1 MLVAELG
8 GKRVSLHTNMRDIFS
23 RTLQT
28 TIIFLVVGGV
38 LALALGGYFSS
49 ASNVFTG
56 SLVNL
61 QTWFSDRFV
70 AVQDFLT
77 APRDIATLR
86 QENADLQAEV
96 ADLQAQVIQLQQEVG
111 ETEILAAL
119 VDFSRAN
126 PENTYLAA
134 AVIGKDPSPFLHY
147 IIINRGSNDG
157 VLRGMPVVTDQG
169 LVGRVDAV
177 IADAARVQLI
187 TDPASEVNVRLQN
200 AQTDGSLVGSVTGD
214 VTLELIPQD
223 INIESGD
230 LVLTSGLGG
239 GYPPDLIIGQVINI
253 RTRDFDLFQQA
264 TVQPVVDFNRLQI
277 VLIIINFRPVD
288 IAPLVP
294 IP

>member
-1 MLVAELG
+1 
-8 GKRVSLHTNMRDIFS
+8 MRDLFS

-56 SLVNL
+56 SLINL
-61 QTWFSDRFV
+61 QTWFSSRFV

-77 APRDIATLR
+77 APRDITSLR
-86 QENADLQAEV
+86 QRNAELEAEV
-96 ADLQAQVIQLQQEVG
+96 AELQAQVIQLQQQVG

-126 PENTYLAA
+126 PENTYQAA
-134 AVIGKDPSPFLHY
+134 AVIGRDPSPFLHFV
-147 IIINRGSNDG
+147 IINRGSNDG
-157 VLRGMPVVTDQG
+157 ILRGMPVVTDQG

-177 IADAARVQLI
+177 IADAARIQLI
-187 TDPASEVNVRLQN
+187 TDPASKVNVRLQN
-200 AQTDGSLVGSVTGD
+200 AEETEASLIGSVTGD
-214 VTLELIPQD
+214 VTLDLIPQD
-223 INIESGD
+223 DTIEAGD

-239 GYPPDLIIGQVINI
+239 GYPPDLIVGQVINI
-253 RTRDFDLFQQA
+253 RTRDFDLFQLA

-277 VLIIINFRPVD
+277 VLIIVNFRPVD
-288 IAPLVP
+288 ISPLFP
-294 IP
+294 SP

>member
-1 MLVAELG
+1 
-8 GKRVSLHTNMRDIFS
+8 MRDLFS

-56 SLVNL
+56 SLINL
-61 QTWFSDRFV
+61 QTWFSSRFV

-77 APRDIATLR
+77 APRDITSLR
-86 QENADLQAEV
+86 QRNDELEAEV
-96 ADLQAQVIQLQQEVG
+96 AELQAQVIQLQQEVG

-126 PENTYLAA
+126 PENTYQAA
-134 AVIGKDPSPFLHY
+134 AVIGRDPSPFLHY
-147 IIINRGSNDG
+147 VIINRGSNDG
-157 VLRGMPVVTDQG
+157 ILRGMPVVTDQG

-187 TDPASEVNVRLQN
+187 TDPASKVNVRLQN
-200 AQTDGSLVGSVTGD
+200 AETEASLVGSVTGD
-214 VTLELIPQD
+214 VTLDLIPQD
-223 INIESGD
+223 VLIEAGD

-239 GYPPDLIIGQVINI
+239 GYPPDLIVGQVVNI
-253 RTRDFDLFQQA
+253 RTRDFDLFQLA
-264 TVQPVVDFNRLQI
+264 TVQPVVDFNRLEI
-277 VLIIINFRPVD
+277 VLIIVNFRPVD
-288 IAPLVP
+288 ISPLLP
-294 IP
+294 SP